1 MDKNG
6 NIVKLTTSQNSRY
19 HFTFDQKPE
28 INNPLEDFEF
38 PKSVSDAIKARALF
52 HGILKDEEHFE
63 AVLCD
68 SANLSEFEN
77 NAKQMLEALP
87 TDVESDNDE
96 LLANLF
102 GYLFAKAIEYTC
114 FSANPIDDG
123 CAAKLLCSYS
133 PSDAWGG
140 RIQSNFDEEKH
151 EPLENAFDLGK
162 QFYKDFKFQ
171 QTDTNADAFREN
183 IINALILVQ
192 NLGSYYSKYF

>member
-1 MDKNG
+1 MYSAEYNGTKYFGPQEVVDRLKFVQQDNENNHIVQFATITQIDDGEEALEYGVGKRCLVIAENEETNYTSIVFIELDKNG

-77 NAKQMLEALP
+77 NAKQMLEALSS
-87 TDVESDNDE
+87 DGESGNEE

-102 GYLFAKAIEYTC
+102 GYLFANAIL
-114 FSANPIDDG
+114 FSITQSFMNTG
-123 CAAKLLCSYS
+123 TAKC
-133 PSDAWGG
+133 
-140 RIQSNFDEEKH
+140 
-151 EPLENAFDLGK
+151 
-162 QFYKDFKFQ
+162 
-171 QTDTNADAFREN
+171 
-183 IINALILVQ
+183 
-192 NLGSYYSKYF
+192 